1 MLDWLVIWGV
11 TQAAGLIFKPI
22 LEDLAKD
29 AAKDWAKDLLKS
41 IPGKIFQK
49 LKKED
54 IEIAAGK
61 ALKEFLQLMQQ
72 QLKVRC
78 KLAEAEIKEYTK
90 DIKKF
95 ISDKSVAET
104 LGKAFDINCES
115 LDAKILEDSWNKLQL
130 KPLPSKF
137 NWQSITEQ
145 YLTQVQEL
153 LLDSK
158 ELHHILELQK
168 LSYIE
173 INTKEIA
180 GVIVDFNLVKYQEG
194 IRERYGNLKLDSLD
208 TSGYAYNELKLWR
221 IFTAQNVRET
231 HQVLPQVHELPK
243 EHLRRLRESEQVEAV
258 ELEELERHKRV
269 YFEQPIRSVLDVVNK
284 KQDYKYTVI
293 LGDPGS
299 GKSTLLQFLA
309 LNWAESPLDNVISL
323 PIPLLIELRTY
334 MRRRED
340 KECNNF
346 LEFFHQC
353 SGAIHHLNQ
362 LELDKQLKAGNAL
375 VMFDGLD
382 EVFDPGKREDVIT
395 DIHRFTN
402 DYPDVQ
408 VIVTSRIIGYKPQR
422 LLNAEFRHFILQ
434 DLDSEQI
441 QDFIYRWHELTFTDA
456 VDKVR
461 KRERLQRGIAASKSI
476 AELAGNPLLLTMMA
490 ILNRNQELPRDR
502 AELYNQASRVLLHQ
516 WDVERVLIE
525 DKRLDPK
532 TIDYKDKQAMLRQVA
547 YLMQTGEKGLAG
559 NLINENDLVK
569 VLTDYLKTIEFDKPR
584 EVARVMINQL
594 RTRNFML
601 CFLGADYY
609 AFVHRTFLEYFSA
622 WEFVWQFKE
631 TQTLTLEELKNE
643 VFGKHWQD
651 ESWHEVLLLIAGMIE
666 PRFVGEILEYLMV
679 QDGEEEKFVNL
690 FLAAKCLAEVRNRS
704 AIASTATQL
713 LNELKDLTKY
723 DLCYYYDIWRNR
735 KETKLVQ
742 EIRTQAVTAIVMAW
756 QESPDTKTFLKERAT
771 QDDDKDVRGAAVQ
784 ELANNFKD
792 DPDTKTFLKEHAI
805 QDDQQDVRRAA
816 VQELANNFKDDPDTK
831 SILKERA
838 TQDDRE
844 DVRGAAVQEL
854 ANNFK
859 DDPDTKSI
867 LKERAAQDDDKD
879 VRGAAVQ
886 ELAKNF
892 KDDPDTKSIL
902 KEGSTKDDHTIVR
915 RLAVRELAKNFK
927 DDPDTKT
934 FLKKHAA
941 QDNREDVRGAA
952 VQELAN
958 NFKDDP
964 DTKSILKER
973 ATQDKHENVRRAA
986 VQELA

>member
-1 MLDWLVIWGV
+1 MLDWLAIWGV

-29 AAKDWAKDLLKS
+29 AAKDWAKDLLKG

-78 KLAEAEIKEYTK
+78 KLAETEIKEYTK
-90 DIKKF
+90 DIQKF
-95 ISDKSVAET
+95 ISDKSVTEI
-104 LGKAFDINCES
+104 LGQAFDIDCES
-115 LDAKILEDSWNKLQL
+115 LDAKTLEDSWNRLQL

-137 NWQSITEQ
+137 NWQSLTEQ

-168 LSYIE
+168 LFDIA

-180 GVIVDFNLVKYQEG
+180 GVIVDFNLIEYQKG
-194 IRERYGNLKLDSLD
+194 IRKVYSNLKLDSLD
-208 TSGYAYNELKLWR
+208 TSGYAYNELKLWK
-221 IFTAQNVRET
+221 IFTAQNVRKT

-243 EHLRRLRESEQVEAV
+243 EHLRRLRETDQVEAEV
-258 ELEELERHKRV
+258 ELEELERHKRI
-269 YFEQPIRSVLDVVNK
+269 YFEQPLRSVLDVVNK
-284 KQDYKYTVI
+284 KQDYKYLVI

-353 SGAIHHLNQ
+353 SGAVHHLNQ

-461 KRERLQRGIAASKSI
+461 KRERLQRGIEASKSI

-502 AELYNQASRVLLHQ
+502 ATLYDQESRVLLHQ
-516 WDVERVLIE
+516 WDVERALTE

-584 EVARVMINQL
+584 EAARVMINQL

-609 AFVHRTFLEYFSA
+609 AFMHRTFLEYFCA

-631 TQTLTLEELKNE
+631 TQTLTIEELKNE

-651 ESWHEVLLLIAGMIE
+651 ESWHEVLRLIAGMIE
-666 PRFVGEILEYLMV
+666 PKFVGEILEYLMA
-679 QDGEEEKFVNL
+679 QDGEEEEFINL
-690 FLAAKCLAEVRNRS
+690 FLAGKCLLEVKNRS
-704 AIASTATQL
+704 MIALTATKL
-713 LNELKDLTKY
+713 LKLFKERATQDDDNYMRGVVIQELAQNFKD
-723 DLCYYYDIWRNR
+723 D
-735 KETKLVQ
+735 
-742 EIRTQAVTAIVMAW
+742 
-756 QESPDTKTFLKERAT
+756 PDTKSFLKERAT
-771 QDDDKDVRGAAVQ
+771 QDDDNYVRHTAVK
-784 ELANNFKD
+784 ELAKNFKD
-792 DPDTKTFLKEHAI
+792 DL
-805 QDDQQDVRRAA
+805 
-816 VQELANNFKDDPDTK
+816 DTK
-831 SILKERA
+831 SFLKERA
-838 TQDDRE
+838 TQDDYWLMRFVAIE
-844 DVRGAAVQEL
+844 ELAQNFKDAPDTKFFLKERVTQDDHKDVRCAVVQEL
-854 ANNFK
+854 AQK
-859 DDPDTKSI
+859 QLWSLIQT
-867 LKERAAQDDDKD
+867 
-879 VRGAAVQ
+879 
-886 ELAKNF
+886 
-892 KDDPDTKSIL
+892 
-902 KEGSTKDDHTIVR
+902 
-915 RLAVRELAKNFK
+915 
-927 DDPDTKT
+927 
-934 FLKKHAA
+934 
-941 QDNREDVRGAA
+941 
-952 VQELAN
+952 
-958 NFKDDP
+958 
-964 DTKSILKER
+964 
-973 ATQDKHENVRRAA
+973 
-986 VQELA
+986 